1 MKKIKDYL
9 KRTRHHL
16 HAGVGIT
23 GGFLAC
29 LSLSWVW
36 LGFRN
41 LDSIDKAILFLPL
54 AFIIGLIWEW
64 KQGKINKM
72 DILVSGIAISTG
84 VYLCGLLFDWILN
97 HLL

>member
-1 MKKIKDYL
+1 MKKIKEYF

-23 GGFLAC
+23 AGFITSLA
-29 LSLSWVW
+29 LSWVW

-41 LDSIDKAILFLPL
+41 LDSLDKAILFLPL

-64 KQGKINKM
+64 RQGKINKM

-84 VYLCGLLFDWILN
+84 VYLGGLLF
-97 HLL
+97 